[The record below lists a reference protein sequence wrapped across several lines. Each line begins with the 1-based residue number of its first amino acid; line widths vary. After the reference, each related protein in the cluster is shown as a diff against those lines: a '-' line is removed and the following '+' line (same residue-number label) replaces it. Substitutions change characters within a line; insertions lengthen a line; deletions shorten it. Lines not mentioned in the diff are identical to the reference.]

1 MDKEE
6 NRINFDMSLLSLEQL
21 IEVYNDI
28 DKFIKYINSTGK
40 KSISF
45 KNVLLYGGIVIYFFS
60 FWIC

>member
-28 DKFIKYINSTGK
+28 DKFIKGK
-40 KSISF
+40 
-45 KNVLLYGGIVIYFFS
+45 
-60 FWIC
+60 

>member
-28 DKFIKYINSTGK
+28 DKFIKTLSNK
-40 KSISF
+40 KIE
-45 KNVLLYGGIVIYFFS
+45 
-60 FWIC
+60 

>member
-28 DKFIKYINSTGK
+28 DKFIKTLSNK
-40 KSISF
+40 KIE
-45 KNVLLYGGIVIYFFS
+45 L
-60 FWIC
+60 

>member
-28 DKFIKYINSTGK
+28 DKFIKALSNK
-40 KSISF
+40 KIEER
-45 KNVLLYGGIVIYFFS
+45 GE
-60 FWIC
+60 

>member
-28 DKFIKYINSTGK
+28 DKFIKILSNK
-40 KSISF
+40 KIEER
-45 KNVLLYGGIVIYFFS
+45 GE
-60 FWIC
+60 

>member
-28 DKFIKYINSTGK
+28 DKFIKNDKIIGK
-40 KSISF
+40 KDKIWY
-45 KNVLLYGGIVIYFFS
+45 NRCNMILYYRRKR
-60 FWIC
+60 

>member
-28 DKFIKYINSTGK
+28 DKFIKKLSNK
-40 KSISF
+40 
-45 KNVLLYGGIVIYFFS
+45 
-60 FWIC
+60 